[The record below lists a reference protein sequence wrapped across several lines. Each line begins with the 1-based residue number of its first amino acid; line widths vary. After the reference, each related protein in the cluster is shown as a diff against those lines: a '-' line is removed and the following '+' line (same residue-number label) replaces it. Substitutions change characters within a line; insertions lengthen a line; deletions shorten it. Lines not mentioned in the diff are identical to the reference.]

1 MICCFIF
8 SSAFIIVS
16 FYVSSMPLCFSFI
29 GLSCFPH
36 WEELRKDST
45 HSSAGRHSHS
55 HRRISQNRVRLSQ
68 PQRTALSESLLPSL
82 MDRDRHSWI
91 LLPSGWLN
99 RPTWEWVVY
108 LGCVALWLVQSVW
121 VRYGFFGIF
130 FPSSSFFF
138 SSSPPP
144 FPPPFSPFLCDRI
157 LEKLAI
163 VLRFE
168 FLFIMYPN
176 VIPN

>member
-99 RPTWEWVVY
+99 TWEWVVY
-108 LGCVALWLVQSVW
+108 RGCVALWLVQYVW
-121 VRYGFFGIF
+121 VRYGFCGIF
-130 FPSSSFFF
+130 LLLLLSSF
-138 SSSPPP
+138 PLLLLL
-144 FPPPFSPFLCDRI
+144 FLLLLLLLSYVI
-157 LEKLAI
+157 
-163 VLRFE
+163 E
-168 FLFIMYPN
+168 FWRSWLSLCVTN
-176 VIPN
+176 SCS